1 MLTLHISLLSLLS
14 EIWSQD
20 LNLTLPTSQ
29 TPFRTEVKM
38 RGVCRMSIMSN
49 IKQFLWLVQLQ
60 KIKSHFTVPEA
71 SLSTGRGGER
81 NSCGGV
87 ARS

>member
-14 EIWSQD
+14 EIWSQN

-29 TPFRTEVKM
+29 TPFRSEEKM
-38 RGVCRMSIMSN
+38 RGVCRMSIM
-49 IKQFLWLVQLQ
+49 WLVQLE
-60 KIKSHFTVPEA
+60 KLKSHFTVPEA

-87 ARS
+87 MRSWVEVC